1 MNMSSPSLAG
11 LTQLGVDK
19 QVSLTSKPSLTAHV
33 SWFVLGALLA
43 FVVLY
48 LLKPNFV
55 RQKVNGEVTTAL
67 DTTRLVVSSLIG
79 GLVIYLI
86 AYLLMGRK

>member
-19 QVSLTSKPSLTAHV
+19 QAVVNGKPSLTAHV

-55 RQKVNGEVTTAL
+55 RQKVNGEVTTSL